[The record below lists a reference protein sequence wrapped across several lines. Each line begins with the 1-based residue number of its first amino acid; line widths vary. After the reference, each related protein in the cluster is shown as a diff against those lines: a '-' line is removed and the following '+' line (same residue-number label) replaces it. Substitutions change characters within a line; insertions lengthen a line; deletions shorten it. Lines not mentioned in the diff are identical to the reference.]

1 MGFSIGRFLGG
12 ILPEIGTAV
21 GGAFGGP
28 AGAGIGAV
36 IGGAVGSAFVD
47 EPRIAQAAAIGRA
60 TQPGPVS
67 AGFGPSLQFQ
77 GGGRFLPTSVGPT
90 ALAGGLGRFLGRGGT
105 ALQLFGNGNG
115 NGRNP
120 IQEILRKAREATGG
134 PVTRNRIIDAA
145 KACGL
150 ETTAQ
155 TFGLDLREVCLVIVK
170 GRTRRRRGVSAA
182 DIRRTK
188 RTINF
193 ASKVRKDLKA
203 LAR

>member
-1 MGFSIGRFLGG
+1 MGFNIGRFFTGALSGATTGGQIAGPIGAIGGG
-12 ILPEIGTAV
+12 IV
-21 GGAFGGP
+21 GGL
-28 AGAGIGAV
+28 GAALSDDPQV
-36 IGGAVGSAFVD
+36 V
-47 EPRIAQAAAIGRA
+47 QAATIGRA
-60 TQPGPVS
+60 TQPGPVTGS
-67 AGFGPSLQFQ
+67 GVPGGIQFG
-77 GGGRFLPTSVGPT
+77 GGGRFLPSSVAPT
-90 ALAGGLGRFLGRGGT
+90 ALGGNIIRSLGRTGT
-105 ALQLFGNGNG
+105 ALQLFGGPNGNG
-115 NGRNP
+115 KNP
-120 IQEILRKAREATGG
+120 ISIILAKARAATGG

-150 ETTAQ
+150 ETTAS
-155 TFGLDLREVCLVIVK
+155 TFGIDLREVCLVVVK